1 MWKVTRSGKAVKLNR
16 PVLIEGLP
24 GIGNVGK
31 IVVDFLIE
39 ELKAEKVCEFFS
51 YTFPHAVFVNE
62 ENMVEL
68 PSIEMYCKR
77 FGDKRNDLLLL
88 AGDVQPV
95 DEQSS
100 YEFSEKVLDVV
111 QELQCSKI
119 VTLGGIGLPAIPKA
133 PRVYC
138 TGNSRKLID
147 EFKRAGVNTS
157 LYGVVGPIVGVSGL
171 LLGLGKRRKLPA
183 VGLLAETYHHPA
195 YLGVKGAKEM
205 LRILDK
211 SFQLRIN
218 LKELEREITRIEE
231 EMIKKS
237 QEFEQVAKQSA
248 LRKLKGKLSD
258 ETEYIG

>member
-1 MWKVTRSGKAVKLNR
+1 MWKVTRHGKAVKLNR

-31 IVVDFLIE
+31 IVVDFIIE

-77 FGDKRNDLLLL
+77 FNDKRNDLLLL

-100 YEFSEKVLDVV
+100 YEFSEKVLDIA
-111 QELQCSKI
+111 QEHQCSRI
-119 VTLGGIGLPAIPKA
+119 VTLGGIGLPAIPKV
-133 PRVYC
+133 PRIYC
-138 TGNSRKLID
+138 TGNSKKLIG

-183 VGLLAETYHHPA
+183 VGLLAETYHHPT
-195 YLGVKGAKEM
+195 YLGVKGAKE
-205 LRILDK
+205 LLKILDK
-211 SFQLRIN
+211 SLHLRIN
-218 LKELEREITRIEE
+218 IKELEREIMRIEE

-237 QEFEQVAKQSA
+237 KEFEQVTKQAA
-248 LRKLKGKLSD
+248 LRRLKGKISD
-258 ETEYIG
+258 EMEYIG